1 MGITPAEL
9 AAISER
15 LEAFAA
21 DMFGS
26 LPREG
31 VARRSSPDEVLGTY
45 TLRVKANGEG
55 GAPDT
60 LRFGSCTPTATCA
73 PTAGSSRVRGGL
85 PWPGRGHE
93 TVVVGGVGLTAASAS
108 RERCSPNGVPTA
120 ARRRPLAPEPQVR
133 RQGRSGWLG
142 CHGCRRGHQAGTARW

>member
-73 PTAGSSRVRGGL
+73 PTPDRAVFEEAYRGRAEGMK
-85 PWPGRGHE
+85 PWWS
-93 TVVVGGVGLTAASAS
+93 GGVGLTAASAS